1 MINFKAKLESY
12 KKRRK
17 QEEECVDF
25 ITNSITNRTL
35 CESSLI
41 VKKPL
46 SLLYNP
52 IVSKFDNGDFKIQ
65 TDLCLTDENYIPLK
79 VNYGNPPMFS
89 IPIKDIP
96 NDKYIKVKDFKYP
109 SGGSVVLCEF
119 NDKTYEILK
128 VDVFDFGDLYK
139 QDRKPIRYFVLEF

>member
-12 KKRRK
+12 KQRRK

-79 VNYGNPPMFS
+79 VNYGNPPCLVYQLKIFQMIS
-89 IPIKDIP
+89 
-96 NDKYIKVKDFKYP
+96 
-109 SGGSVVLCEF
+109 
-119 NDKTYEILK
+119 ILK
-128 VDVFDFGDLYK
+128 
-139 QDRKPIRYFVLEF
+139 

>member
-41 VKKPL
+41 LKSP
-46 SLLYNP
+46 SSNLLT
-52 IVSKFDNGDFKIQ
+52 IG
-65 TDLCLTDENYIPLK
+65 L
-79 VNYGNPPMFS
+79 
-89 IPIKDIP
+89 
-96 NDKYIKVKDFKYP
+96 
-109 SGGSVVLCEF
+109 
-119 NDKTYEILK
+119 
-128 VDVFDFGDLYK
+128 
-139 QDRKPIRYFVLEF
+139 